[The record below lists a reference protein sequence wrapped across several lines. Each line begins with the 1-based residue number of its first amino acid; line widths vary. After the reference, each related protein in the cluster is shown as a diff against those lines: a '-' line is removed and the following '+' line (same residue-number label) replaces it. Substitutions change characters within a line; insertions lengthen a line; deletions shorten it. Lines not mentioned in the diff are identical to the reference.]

1 MSELEALAARISEL
15 EQAEKSRVELCVTI
29 VNKLNELRGIISVA
43 GQLHDLMK
51 ARSDVMVQRI
61 EALEYVVTQLTNKEQ
76 VN

>member
-15 EQAEKSRVELCVTI
+15 EQAEKARVELCVTI
-29 VNKLNELRGIISVA
+29 VNKLNELRGIISAA

-61 EALEYVVTQLTNKEQ
+61 EALEYVVTQLTNKEP